1 MKKFVLLMIVMAG
14 LTISSVS
21 ADPITFRDTFAV
33 EPVSVDV
40 VLPLDQ
46 IRELRGKLARSL
58 SVENFVDGVV
68 TTYNVVAYFKW
79 WF

>member
-1 MKKFVLLMIVMAG
+1 MIIMVGLIVGSAG
-14 LTISSVS
+14 

-58 SVENFVDGVV
+58 SVENFVDGFLTAVNLFV
-68 TTYNVVAYFKW
+68 
-79 WF
+79 WFD

>member
-1 MKKFVLLMIVMAG
+1 MIVMVGLIVGSAG
-14 LTISSVS
+14 

-40 VLPLDQ
+40 VLPLNQ

-58 SVENFVDGVV
+58 SVENFMDGVM
-68 TTYNVVAYFKW
+68 TTYNVVAYLKW

>member
-1 MKKFVLLMIVMAG
+1 MIVMVG
-14 LTISSVS
+14 LIVGNVG

-33 EPVSVDV
+33 EPISVDV

-58 SVENFVDGVV
+58 SVENFIDGFLMAVNLSV
-68 TTYNVVAYFKW
+68 
-79 WF
+79 WFN

>member
-1 MKKFVLLMIVMAG
+1 MIS
-14 LTISSVS
+14 IICSSYSNVG
-21 ADPITFRDTFAV
+21 ADPITFRDTFTT
-33 EPVSVDV
+33 ESMDVDV

-58 SVENFVDGVV
+58 SVENFVDGAV
-68 TTYNVVAYFKW
+68 TAYNVVVYFKW